1 MKKLMSLLALL
12 FAFTLVAAA
21 CGAGAVDEDAGDTGD
36 DSGEE
41 VEGSE
46 DEADDADSD
55 DGADDDGGDSDDA
68 EAEGDD
74 DGDVDLTQSSDL
86 TFHMITHSD
95 DGPFWSVVQR
105 GQEAACED
113 LGVNCVWLPGVNDAN
128 QMVQDIEGALGDGS
142 DGIAASLPDPAA
154 LVPALQAAVEGGT
167 PVVTLN
173 SGANDYQE
181 IGALTH
187 VGQTEFIAGQAAG
200 ERFNDAGATHVLC
213 GQQEQNNVGLTERC
227 DGLADTF
234 SGDVTTDFM
243 DLDADTTAQQAAIN
257 AAMASDESID
267 AFLGVGP
274 VITMSG
280 LRASQ
285 DLGRDITIGGFDLTP
300 ELLGAIGDGD
310 ILFTVDQQQYLQ
322 GYLPILQ
329 LFLFQTNSNTIG
341 GGQPILTGPGFVTA
355 DNAEAVLSLSEAGTR

>member
-1 MKKLMSLLALL
+1 MKKLMRLLAMLAVL
-12 FAFTLVAAA
+12 ALVAAA
-21 CGAGAVDEDAGDTGD
+21 CGGSTADSTATGD
-36 DSGEE
+36 DTES
-41 VEGSE
+41 
-46 DEADDADSD
+46 SD
-55 DGADDDGGDSDDA
+55 DGGGDSDDGGD
-68 EAEGDD
+68 GDD
-74 DGDVDLTQSSDL
+74 GGDTEQVDTAQGSDL

-105 GQEAACED
+105 GMEAACSD
-113 LGVNCVWLPGVNDAN
+113 LGVNCVWSPGNNDAN
-128 QMVQDIEGALGDGS
+128 AMVQFIDGALGEGT

-154 LVPALQAAVEGGT
+154 LVSPLQGAVDAGT

-200 ERFNDAGATHVLC
+200 DRFNDAGVTHVLC

-227 DGLADTF
+227 GGLEDTF
-234 SGDVTTDFM
+234 DGTVTTGFM

-257 AAMASDESID
+257 AAMAADDSID
-267 AFLGVGP
+267 GFLGVGP
-274 VITMSG
+274 VITLSG
-280 LRASQ
+280 LRAAS
-285 DLGRDITIGGFDLTP
+285 DLGRDVTVGGFDLTP
-300 ELLGAIGDGD
+300 ELLGEIEGGN

-329 LFLFQTNSNTIG
+329 LFLFQTNANTIG
-341 GGQPILTGPGFVTA
+341 GGLPILTGPGFVTA
-355 DNAEAVLSLSEAGTR
+355 DNAADVLSLSEAGTR

>member
-1 MKKLMSLLALL
+1 MKKMMRLLAMLAVL
-12 FAFTLVAAA
+12 TLVAAA
-21 CGAGAVDEDAGDTGD
+21 CGGSTAESAATGDDDTETTDDGGGDDGGSDDSGGD
-36 DSGEE
+36 DSG
-41 VEGSE
+41 
-46 DEADDADSD
+46 
-55 DGADDDGGDSDDA
+55 
-68 EAEGDD
+68 GDD
-74 DGDVDLTQSSDL
+74 TETVDAAQGSDL

-95 DGPFWSVVQR
+95 DGPFWSVVNR
-105 GQEAACED
+105 GMDAACSD
-113 LGVNCVWLPGVNDAN
+113 LGVTCVWVPGNNDAN
-128 QMVQDIEGALGDGS
+128 VMVQGIEGAIGEGT

-154 LVPALQAAVEGGT
+154 LVPALTGAVDGGV

-173 SGANDYQE
+173 SGANDYQD

-200 ERFNDAGATHVLC
+200 ERFNAAGATHVLC

-234 SGDVTTDFM
+234 SGETTIGFQ

-257 AAMASDESID
+257 ASLAADDSID
-267 AFLGVGP
+267 GFLGVGP
-274 VITMSG
+274 VITLSG
-280 LRASQ
+280 LRAAN
-285 DLGRDITIGGFDLTP
+285 DLGRDVVVGGFDLTP
-300 ELLGAIGDGD
+300 ELLGEIEAGN

-341 GGQPILTGPGFVTA
+341 GGLPILTGPGFVDASNAA
-355 DNAEAVLSLSEAGTR
+355 DVLALSQAGTR